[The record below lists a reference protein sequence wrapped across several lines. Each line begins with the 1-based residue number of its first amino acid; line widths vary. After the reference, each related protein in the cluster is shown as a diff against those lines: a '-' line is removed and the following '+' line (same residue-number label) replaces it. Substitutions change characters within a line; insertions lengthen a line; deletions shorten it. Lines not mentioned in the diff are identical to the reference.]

1 MLSFF
6 KDKGNK
12 FVLQMAVV
20 YLSWKCIYY
29 VIENNTGYL
38 RETWNHLIAML
49 GAGYAEV
56 TLLILKFMG
65 EAAVRVG
72 SEIQYPAMHRVIQV
86 EEHCLAI
93 PAMYIYTMCIIL
105 FSGRWKNKLWFIP
118 LGIFGIACINI
129 GRLVMLSF
137 VFAHLP
143 DKYFI
148 FHHSFLFVVIT
159 YSLVLLL
166 IRIWM
171 KYFSDAVTQHIHYG

>member
-1 MLSFF
+1 M
-6 KDKGNK
+6 
-12 FVLQMAVV
+12 VAV
-20 YLSWKCIYY
+20 YISWKLIYY
-29 VIENNTGYL
+29 FIENNTDRL
-38 RETWNHLIAML
+38 RTWWNQLVIKL
-49 GAGYAEV
+49 GAVYAEL
-56 TLLILKFMG
+56 TLTILKFMN
-65 EAAVRVG
+65 ESAIRVG
-72 SEIQYPAMHRVIQV
+72 SEIHYPALKRVIQV

-105 FSGRWKNKLWFIP
+105 FSGHWKNKLWFIP
-118 LGIFGIACINI
+118 LGLLGIAMINI

-143 DKYFI
+143 EQYFI

-171 KYFSDAVTQHIHYG
+171 KYFSGNFSQNAHHGQ